1 MNKTYERIA
10 EVRDTATRIR
20 SGDVVWIG
28 GTEGAA
34 NEFLSALSQ
43 RRSELKNVTL
53 LVVTG
58 NEPNKYLELLRHTG
72 SIRVLSF
79 YKEAIIE
86 SYRRSGCFGKYEFVT
101 SSAVK
106 AIGFIC
112 RSYGVNTMVVPVCPP
127 TADGNCA
134 VDAKQVQTALA
145 VSACPSVTR
154 RIALV
159 DHSLRP
165 SADAFKLDD
174 FDTIGLLGDFRTRD
188 IFDNVGITD
197 RKVEAVAWRKNAFSN
212 ASPSSRPYFPSPRC
226 EIPPSETAKRPARIL
241 PGGALIFF
249 SRLRS
254 P

>member
-134 VDAKQVQTALA
+134 VDPKQVQTALA

-197 RKVEAVAWRKNAFSN
+197 RKVEAVA
-212 ASPSSRPYFPSPRC
+212 
-226 EIPPSETAKRPARIL
+226 
-241 PGGALIFF
+241 
-249 SRLRS
+249 
-254 P
+254 

>member
-101 SSAVK
+101 SPAVK
-106 AIGFIC
+106 AIGLIC
-112 RSYGVNTMVVPVCPP
+112 RSYGVNTMVVRRLP
-127 TADGNCA
+127 ADGGRQLCGGPEA
-134 VDAKQVQTALA
+134 GPDGARRERLPERHQAHRARRPQPQTLG
-145 VSACPSVTR
+145 R
-154 RIALV
+154 RLQ
-159 DHSLRP
+159 
-165 SADAFKLDD
+165 
-174 FDTIGLLGDFRTRD
+174 
-188 IFDNVGITD
+188 
-197 RKVEAVAWRKNAFSN
+197 
-212 ASPSSRPYFPSPRC
+212 
-226 EIPPSETAKRPARIL
+226 AR
-241 PGGALIFF
+241 
-249 SRLRS
+249 RL
-254 P
+254 